1 MKRSPPTQTME
12 PPAPVINPDEK
23 RSIRARRMIA
33 EVETALQTQ
42 NEAQVAAQFPEWQ
55 KEFPKLFEMVLRRNY
70 SREILNV
77 MMEQF
82 EKVERGA
89 TSQHNA
95 SVAVGTVLVDRIVK
109 PQLAAAG
116 KSTESRPVKSNS

>member
-1 MKRSPPTQTME
+1 MKRVQPTQME

-23 RSIRARRMIA
+23 RSVRARRMIA
-33 EVETALQTQ
+33 EVETALQTD
-42 NEAQVAAQFPEWQ
+42 NEANVAAQFPEWQ
-55 KEFPKLFEMVLRRNY
+55 KEFPKLFEMALRRNY
-70 SREILNV
+70 SRDILNV
-77 MMEQF
+77 MLEQF

-116 KSTESRPVKSNS
+116 KSTESRPIKK

>member
-1 MKRSPPTQTME
+1 ME

-23 RSIRARRMIA
+23 RSVRARRMIA

-70 SREILNV
+70 SRDILNV
-77 MMEQF
+77 MLEQF

-89 TSQHNA
+89 QSQHNA

-116 KSTESRPVKSNS
+116 KSTESRPVKK

>member
-1 MKRSPPTQTME
+1 ME

-23 RSIRARRMIA
+23 RSVRARQMIA

-42 NEAQVAAQFPEWQ
+42 NEAQVAAQFPDWQ

-70 SREILNV
+70 SRDILNV
-77 MMEQF
+77 MLEQF

-116 KSTESRPVKSNS
+116 KSTESRPVKK